1 MFLPN
6 SAHTIFGVDNFEQ
19 QREYHLQT
27 NFHARLIY
35 TLDKDLIFQ
44 PTLDNYLSEYLSKTH
59 TMGANLQEL
68 DLRLQDLNGQ
78 IEKERTR
85 KKTVDH
91 QRQERSI
98 DMPEEGQKDREGE
111 EKDPKAA
118 LEEQKLKFQSEREN
132 VVALLI

>member
-6 SAHTIFGVDNFEQ
+6 SAHTIFGVDNFQQ

-44 PTLDNYLSEYLSKTH
+44 PSLDNYLGEYLSKTH

-68 DLRLQDLNGQ
+68 DLRLQELNGQ
-78 IEKERTR
+78 IEKERAR

-91 QRQERSI
+91 QRQERPI
-98 DMPEEGQKDREGE
+98 DMPEEDHKDREGE
-111 EKDPKAA
+111 EKDPKVA
-118 LEEQKLKFQSEREN
+118 LEEQKQKFQSERDN
-132 VVALLI
+132 VVALLL

>member
-6 SAHTIFGVDNFEQ
+6 SAHTIFGVDNFQQ

-27 NFHARLIY
+27 NFHARIIN

-44 PTLDNYLSEYLSKTH
+44 PSLDNYLNEYLSKTH

-78 IEKERTR
+78 IEKERNR
-85 KKTVDH
+85 KKTVE
-91 QRQERSI
+91 RQER
-98 DMPEEGQKDREGE
+98 
-111 EKDPKAA
+111 
-118 LEEQKLKFQSEREN
+118 
-132 VVALLI
+132 